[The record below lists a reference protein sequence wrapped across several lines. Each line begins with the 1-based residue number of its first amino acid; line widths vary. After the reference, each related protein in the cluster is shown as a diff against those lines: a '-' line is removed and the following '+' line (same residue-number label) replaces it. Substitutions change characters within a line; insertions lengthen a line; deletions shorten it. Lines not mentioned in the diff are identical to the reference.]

1 MVWFDSTGTAYI
13 HHCVPMSS
21 RGTSGSRVTM
31 PTFACA
37 SLKVFEFIA
46 IATWTAPTHDLY

>member
-21 RGTSGSRVTM
+21 MGTSGSRVTM
-31 PTFACA
+31 LTLACA